1 MSFEHLFDFRLISLI
16 HFWNWTGILLGFI
29 KFPVEQLEHGLV
41 LCELLVVREQ
51 EGNHTECGHH
61 QGTKVR
67 DEVGEKSVF
76 PRCLSGALTLDYR
89 GTIHAS
95 GRLLVGALE
104 HAPANE

>member
-51 EGNHTECGHH
+51 EGNYTERGHNK
-61 QGTKVR
+61 GTKAS
-67 DEVGEKSVF
+67 DEVGEKNVF
-76 PRCLSGALTLDYR
+76 PLCHLGALTLDHCD
-89 GTIHAS
+89 TIHAHKWTHNVL
-95 GRLLVGALE
+95 G
-104 HAPANE
+104 